1 MVAGE
6 VGRPRLGAL
15 EQVGVV
21 AALAQLHHDVQQPR
35 AVRAAVDRLDV
46 LSRRSA
52 PSPHAYPKCD
62 TMLTIHITLDL
73 CAAAPRS
80 QHPAEG
86 GKTLFTEFAAVYPC
100 TGASGNTWAAALV
113 ARMKGG
119 WWEAGQRGGRTFWR
133 RAA

>member
-62 TMLTIHITLDL
+62 TMLTIHIYIGSV
-73 CAAAPRS
+73 CGSAS
-80 QHPAEG
+80 
-86 GKTLFTEFAAVYPC
+86 FT
-100 TGASGNTWAAALV
+100 ASC
-113 ARMKGG
+113 
-119 WWEAGQRGGRTFWR
+119 R
-133 RAA
+133 RR